1 MVLVFIVQQVMEKR
15 IKDRGGR
22 VKYINCIVGAS
33 GSGKSSLLEQL
44 VTPVLVSHTTRKKRE
59 NEVEGEDYYFVSEQ
73 EFKKLNFI
81 EEVTFA
87 GRRYGLSHKEV
98 HNKFKNNREV
108 TVIVDIEGYKQ
119 LKELYK
125 DQAVILFY
133 IDSSPW
139 QCFKRMY
146 KDRGFISA
154 AKRVIRDMYKGCLL
168 YTSPSPRDRTRS
180 RMPSSA

>member
-1 MVLVFIVQQVMEKR
+1 MGKR

-44 VTPVLVSHTTRKKRE
+44 VTPVLISHTTRKKRKSE
-59 NEVEGEDYYFVSEQ
+59 IEGKDYYFVSEQ

-98 HNKFKNNREV
+98 HNKLKNNREV
-108 TVIVDIEGYKQ
+108 TVIVDIEGYEQ
-119 LKELYK
+119 LKELYS
-125 DQAVILFY
+125 DQVVIMFY
-133 IDSSPW
+133 INSSPW

-146 KDRGFISA
+146 KDRGFTSA
-154 AKRVIRDMYKGCLL
+154 AKRVIRDIYKGVWSNK
-168 YTSPSPRDRTRS
+168 YTADIVIENNNFNVALQQLERFIG
-180 RMPSSA
+180 

>member
-1 MVLVFIVQQVMEKR
+1 MEKR
-15 IKDRGGR
+15 IKDRGGKL
-22 VKYINCIVGAS
+22 KYINCIVGAS

-44 VTPVLVSHTTRKKRE
+44 VTPVLVSHTTREKRK

-81 EEVTFA
+81 EQVTFA

-98 HNKFKNNREV
+98 HDKLRDNKEV

-119 LKELYK
+119 LKELYE
-125 DQAVILFY
+125 DQAVIMFY

-154 AKRVIRDMYKGCLL
+154 AKRVIRDMYKGVWSNKYKADIVIENDNFQVALQQL
-168 YTSPSPRDRTRS
+168 ERYIG
-180 RMPSSA
+180 